1 MVWFAT
7 EGERQVVP
15 YLRCIEQ
22 GIGDYRPI
30 DKEFKRPRRWL

>member
-1 MVWFAT
+1 VVWFAT